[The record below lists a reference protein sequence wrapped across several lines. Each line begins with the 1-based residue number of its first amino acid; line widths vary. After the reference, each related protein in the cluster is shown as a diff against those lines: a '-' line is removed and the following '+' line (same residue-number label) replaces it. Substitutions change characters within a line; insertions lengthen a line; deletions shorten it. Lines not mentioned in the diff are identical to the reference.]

1 MNNAQLQEAINKARE
16 FISNPVASSMTSA
29 IVAKNHTKDVLQKLE
44 EIQVIRAGLMT
55 KPSVQMGGK

>member
-55 KPSVQMGGK
+55 KPSGKLGGK